1 MMARRSA
8 GRRAVS
14 PTGRVPRRAGAFPG
28 AGKGTLNVDVAVV
41 GAGVA
46 GLSCG
51 RALQEAGRAVVL
63 LDAARGVGGRCATR
77 RVEGQPVDHGVVFL
91 HGSDPAFLAA
101 LDPDGAPGVLRGWP
115 ERIHGSGAPCQPG
128 AFLAGEERIAL
139 RQGISAFPK
148 RLAAGLNVRLGSRVV
163 SLSPGECSVT
173 LRMEGN
179 GELTARTAALALAA
193 EQARDLIATLP
204 SGLPEVEAAKF
215 LLEAAGT
222 HPCLTVI
229 AGYSPDT
236 EGPDWDIDYPED
248 SRILQ
253 LISHDSAKRDQPAWL
268 VLVYQA
274 RPRWSRDRLS
284 TPPEAW
290 TAEVLEEGARL
301 IGPWAARPLW
311 HQSHRWRYARVDLGR
326 ELAGPMLLPLPG
338 GGLLGLAGE
347 LFQPGGGV
355 EAAWSSG
362 RRLAQR
368 ILAETEP

>member
-1 MMARRSA
+1 
-8 GRRAVS
+8 
-14 PTGRVPRRAGAFPG
+14 
-28 AGKGTLNVDVAVV
+28 LEVDVSVI

-46 GLSCG
+46 GLACA
-51 RALQEAGRAVVL
+51 RALQEAGRAVVV

-101 LDPDGAPGVLRGWP
+101 LDPDRAQGAIPGWP
-115 ERIHGSGAPCQPG
+115 ERIHGSGPPCQAD
-128 AFLAGEERIAL
+128 AFLPGEIRLAL

-148 RLAAGLNVRLGSRVV
+148 RQAAGLDVRLGKRVV
-163 SLSPGECSVT
+163 SLSARDRTVA
-173 LRMEGN
+173 LRTEGDE
-179 GELTARTAALALAA
+179 ELTPRVAVLAMAA
-193 EQARDLIATLP
+193 EQALGLTLTLP
-204 SGLPEVEAAKF
+204 SGLPEVEAAKV
-215 LLEAAGT
+215 LLGEAGT

-229 AGYSPDT
+229 AGYPADS
-236 EGPDWDIDYPED
+236 EGPEWDIDYPED

-274 RPRWSRDRLS
+274 RPRWSRERLS
-284 TPPEAW
+284 SPPEAW
-290 TAEVLEEGARL
+290 TGEVLEEAARL

-311 HQSHRWRYARVDLGR
+311 HQGHRWRHARLDRGK
-326 ELAGPMLLPLPG
+326 ELAQPMLLSLPG
-338 GGLLGLAGE
+338 GGRLGLAGE

-362 RRLAQR
+362 LRLARR